1 MFRPLLNIMEDHA
14 LDFHSTFR
22 TLSSFRGQWL
32 SPSTTAPGVY
42 PCHESVDKFVTERL
56 LTATPDP
63 SKTNI
68 DQAKGDWRNWL
79 AAYAKRIQS
88 EHADAESLGWDSDF
102 QKMEDQREKEMRA
115 SNPRFVLRQ
124 WVLEDVIKKVERDSD
139 SGKRVLAKVM
149 HMACNPF
156 EPWGAE
162 DEPADSPLDE
172 EEKAERE
179 YCGLGEKKM
188 LGFQCSCSS

>member
-1 MFRPLLNIMEDHA
+1 MEDHA

-22 TLSSFRGQWL
+22 ILSSFRAEWL
-32 SPSTTAPGVY
+32 SSPTAAPGAS
-42 PCHESVDKFVTERL
+42 PSHETVDKFITDRL
-56 LTATPDP
+56 LTVTPDP

-68 DQAKGDWRNWL
+68 DQAKEDWRKWF

-88 EHADAESLGWDSDF
+88 EHADAESLGWDPDF
-102 QKMEDQREKEMRA
+102 QKMENQRETEMRA
-115 SNPRFVLRQ
+115 VNPRFVLRQ
-124 WVLEDVIKKVERDSD
+124 WVLEDVIKKVERDSN

-162 DEPADSPLDE
+162 DEPADSPLDKE
-172 EEKAERE
+172 EEAERE